1 MVGGGQKQS
10 NQPQQVNQTT
20 TNIPEYAQP
29 YFTDI
34 LQRAQAESNRPYQA
48 YDGQRIAGFNANQT
62 GVQNQVMGLQDP
74 SQFGQAS
81 NFAMQAGV
89 GGLQDPN
96 GQHYHMAGQPDW
108 DAPQRDTYMSP
119 YMQGVVDIT
128 KREAITDAQKGQLA
142 ANLNAARLGS
152 YGGARQLLATTE
164 RERNLGQNLSDI
176 QTKGLQSAYENAQG
190 QFNTD
195 RQSRFNVNQQNLASD
210 LSTQELGVN
219 ARQQGYNTAL
229 NAAQSLGQLGQA
241 QQDATL
247 ARLQAQANV
256 GQQQQQMSQSL
267 FDQNYADFL
276 RQRDY
281 PMEQLGY
288 FSNMLHGLPIG
299 LNSTTTTYAPSPST
313 GSQLAGLGLGA
324 LSLYNLQK

>member
-1 MVGGGQKQS
+1 MVGGSDKSS

-20 TNIPEYAQP
+20 TNLPEYAQP

-34 LQRAQAESNRPYQA
+34 LQRAQAESNREYQP
-48 YDGQRIAGFNANQT
+48 YDGQRIAGFNSNQT
-62 GVQNQVMGLQDP
+62 GVQNAVMGLQAP
-74 SQFGQAS
+74 GQFGQAS
-81 NFAMQAGV
+81 DMATQAGI
-89 GGLQDPN
+89 GALSNPN
-96 GQHYHMAGQPDW
+96 IQQYHMAGQPDW
-108 DAPQRDTYMSP
+108 DTSQMNTYMSP
-119 YMQGVVDIT
+119 FQQGVIDVT
-128 KREAITDAQKGQLA
+128 KREAITDAQKAQLA
-142 ANLNAARLGS
+142 ANLNAGRLGS

-176 QTKGLQSAYENAQG
+176 QAKGLQSAYENAQS
-190 QFNTD
+190 QFNAD
-195 RQSRFNVNQQNLASD
+195 RQSRFGVNQQNLASD

-219 ARQQGYNTAL
+219 ARNQGLNTAI

-241 QQDATL
+241 QQAATL
-247 ARLQAQANV
+247 ERLQAQANV

-267 FDQNYADFL
+267 LDQNYADFL

-299 LNSTTTTYAPSPST
+299 LNSTTTTYAQPPST
-313 GSQLAGLGLGA
+313 ASQAAGLGLGA
-324 LSLYNLQK
+324 LSLYNLTK